1 LAATNDKTA
10 IRIRGFV
17 MPRIVP
23 SQVLELIHTFFPNAK
38 TQTTDF
44 AVSISQSPQISA
56 ILDLLAEL
64 PSELI
69 VMKPAKHIEYLSSIA
84 ALRDVVERWRVRGN
98 FDYSYIPGLR
108 QVNPLTMIAQALAD
122 CPDEVPAPETTGL
135 TFVKDDT
142 LRNALRLDISA
153 VNSALINR
161 EWKAATV
168 LAGSVVEALL
178 LWAIKKARPKK
189 IQAAIKSLL
198 ARNAL
203 SNQPAQEPDN
213 WTLPQLRLVAA
224 ELKLIKDRTVKQI
237 QLAQNFRN
245 LIHPGRTQRLGE
257 VCNRGTAMAAIA
269 AVEFVVED
277 LSP

>member
-1 LAATNDKTA
+1 
-10 IRIRGFV
+10 

-69 VMKPAKHIEYLSSIA
+69 VMEPAKHIEYLSSIA

-168 LAGSVVEALL
+168 LAGSVAEALL

-189 IQAAIKSLL
+189 IQAAIQNLL
-198 ARNAL
+198 ASKAL
-203 SNQPAQEPDN
+203 SRQPDREPEN
-213 WTLPQLRLVAA
+213 WTLFQLRLVAA
-224 ELKLIKDRTVKQI
+224 ELKLIKERTAKQI
-237 QLAQNFRN
+237 GLAQNFRN

-277 LSP
+277 LSA